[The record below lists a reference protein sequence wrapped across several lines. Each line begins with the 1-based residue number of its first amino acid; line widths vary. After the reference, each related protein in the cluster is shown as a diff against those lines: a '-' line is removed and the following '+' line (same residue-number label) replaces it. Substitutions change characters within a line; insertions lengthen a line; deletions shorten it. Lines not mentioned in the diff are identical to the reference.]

1 MTTSKINIFEFC
13 KNTQLAKRDDALLNN
28 GIKYKYM
35 GITGDL
41 MVQLLREDGETCF
54 TRQSNFNTNFKFEN
68 QEEISNRFLKTLNK

>member
-13 KNTQLAKRDDALLNN
+13 KNTQLAKRDDSLLND

-41 MVQLLREDGETCF
+41 MVQLLREDGEICF

-68 QEEISNRFLKTLNK
+68 QEEISHRFLKTLNK